1 MSDAGTT
8 VSKTPSPAITRGG
21 YALPSELDAALLAL
35 VRVLGA
41 IATTQKGPRTGGRRG
56 V

>member
-1 MSDAGTT
+1 MSDTGTT
-8 VSKTPSPAITRGG
+8 VSKTLSPPIIRGG
-21 YALPSELDAALLAL
+21 YVPPNELDAALLAL

-41 IATTQKGPRTGGRRG
+41 IATTPKGPRTGGRRG